1 MTEETKATSEP
12 ISDEQLLESVSGIL
26 DPKTEPEQPV
36 KEVEQAELTAEKKEE
51 NQSVEQES
59 TSKQLAPEVQD
70 SINKRIA
77 KEVSKRKALQE
88 ELDAQKA
95 KIATLENQV
104 TQKKED
110 IEVPLD
116 LSEMTPEQL
125 AEADREA
132 REYMVWANSGPLRDG
147 YESTDA
153 NGETKYFSPEE
164 IQETYNHFN
173 KRVLLEIPQVQQNKE
188 KLMQKLNAV
197 SLANP
202 ILQDENSEAYQT
214 FKKVWQSKEYASLRH
229 SENGPEVCWLIT
241 KGMLQDNPWSKMP
254 KGVPKTIPKTAPKI
268 PVAPAP
274 SRAKLLS
281 AHKKANVGLSEADY
295 KAAEAGDLDA
305 AIAKL
310 ISQ

>member
-12 ISDEQLLESVSGIL
+12 ISDDKILETVTGIL
-26 DPKTEPEQPV
+26 EPKAEKVEEPKAQP
-36 KEVEQAELTAEKKEE
+36 AELTAEKKEE
-51 NQSVEQES
+51 TESAEQES

-77 KEVSKRKALQE
+77 KEVSKRKALEE
-88 ELDAQKA
+88 ELESHKA
-95 KIATLENQV
+95 KISALENQV

-110 IEVPLD
+110 VEIPSD

-125 AEADREA
+125 ADADREA

-147 YESTDA
+147 YESTDEK
-153 NGETKYFSPEE
+153 GETRYFSPEE

-173 KRVLLEIPQVQQNKE
+173 KRVLLEIPQVQQTKQ
-188 KLMQKLNAV
+188 KLMQKLDAV
-197 SLANP
+197 CLANP
-202 ILQDENSEAYQT
+202 ILQDENSEAYKT
-214 FKKVWQSKEYASLRH
+214 FKKVWQSKEYASLRQ

-241 KGMLQDNPWSKMP
+241 KGMIQDNPWSKMP
-254 KGVPKTIPKTAPKI
+254 KGVPKDIPKTAPKI

-281 AHKKANVGLSEADY
+281 SIKKANASLTEADY

-310 ISQ
+310 IS

>member
-1 MTEETKATSEP
+1 MTEENMATSEP
-12 ISDEQLLESVSGIL
+12 ISDDKILETVTGIL
-26 DPKTEPEQPV
+26 EPKTEKVDEPKAQP
-36 KEVEQAELTAEKKEE
+36 AELTAEKKEKTE
-51 NQSVEQES
+51 SAEQES

-88 ELDAQKA
+88 ELEAHRA
-95 KIATLENQV
+95 KISALENQV

-110 IEVPLD
+110 VQIPVD
-116 LSEMTPEQL
+116 LSEMTPDQL
-125 AEADREA
+125 EEADREA

-147 YESTDA
+147 YETTDDK
-153 NGETKYFSPEE
+153 GETKYFSPEE

-173 KRVLLEIPQVQQNKE
+173 KRVLLEIPQVQQTKQ
-188 KLMQKLNAV
+188 KLMQKLDAV
-197 SLANP
+197 CFANP
-202 ILQDENSEAYQT
+202 ILQDEGSVAYKT
-214 FKKVWQSKEYASLRH
+214 FKQVWQSKEYASLRH

-241 KGMLQDNPWSKMP
+241 KGMLQDNPLLKMP
-254 KGVPKTIPKTAPKI
+254 QAVPKNVPKTAPKV

-281 AHKKANVGLSEADY
+281 SLKKASASLTEADY

-310 ISQ
+310 IS